1 MGFAVYHLQKGSAPA
16 GSIGHHI
23 DRTEGK
29 ENCYKH
35 ADPNRKHLNQE
46 FAKNWKDVPLQE
58 AINKN
63 IENNYKGK
71 KEIRKDAVKYIT
83 HILTGTHE
91 DMKRIFS
98 DKQLKHEW
106 IKANAEF
113 IKANFGAKNIVRFTL
128 HLDEKTPHIHCV
140 TTAITE
146 DGRLSAKELVG
157 NNKKLEELQTDYAL
171 RMEAF
176 GLKRGLKSNVKHI
189 DTKEFYKMV
198 QNAVPKG
205 YVKNKHL
212 NEIKTT
218 DVSVKFAPKIAQILD
233 KKDISPFGIK
243 KAKEELKTEITAFV
257 EETFERAKKVLK
269 EDITNKALNGF
280 NQLEQVIASDTAL
293 LAQDQ
298 KEQLEKIRRQEW
310 EVQIKEKNILEKN
323 QENTKNK
330 GFKL

>member
-46 FAKNWKDVPLQE
+46 FAKDWKDVPLQE

-71 KEIRKDAVKYIT
+71 KEIRKDAVRYIT
-83 HILTGTHE
+83 HILTGSHE
-91 DMKRIFS
+91 EMQQIFK
-98 DKQLKHEW
+98 DKELKSQW
-106 IKANAEF
+106 IKANADF
-113 IKANFGAKNIVRFTL
+113 IKEHFGLKNIVRFTL

-157 NNKKLEELQTDYAL
+157 NNKRLESLQTDYAN
-171 RMEAF
+171 RMKPF
-176 GLKRGLKSNVKHI
+176 GLQRGLKSNVKHI

-198 QNAVPKG
+198 QNAVPKKEIQAKF
-205 YVKNKHL
+205 KNHL
-212 NEIKTT
+212 NKV
-218 DVSVKFAPKIAQILD
+218 DVNVKFDAKIAQILD

-243 KAKEELKTEITAFV
+243 NAKEELKTEISAFV
-257 EETFERAKKVLK
+257 QETFTKAKEVLK
-269 EDITNKALNGF
+269 NEIVKEALNGY
-280 NQLEQVIASDTAL
+280 NDLSNVIASDTAL
-293 LAQDQ
+293 LAQEQ
-298 KEQLEKIRRQEW
+298 KRQLDKIKFQEW
-310 EVQIKEKNILEKN
+310 EKSRVKIISNE

-330 GFKL
+330 GFRL